1 MKSALPT
8 GSEFSDNKESAK
20 PGACHS
26 RRFEVQEDRRMK
38 CSFPFTLRSASIA
51 GAVLACLVANLA
63 SSANAQRLPSTVV
76 PERYTLSLT
85 PDLKSATFAGVES
98 IDVVLKNPSN
108 SITLNSAEIA
118 FQSVMITVAGKQQ
131 TAVVTLDANNQQATF
146 RFSQTLP
153 AGKAKLA
160 IRYTGILNN
169 ELRGFYLSKTER
181 RNYAVTQ
188 FESTDARRAFPSF
201 DEPALKAT
209 FDISLAVDKGDTAI
223 SNSPIA
229 SDNPGPGD
237 GKHTIT
243 FLTTPRMSTY
253 LVALLVGDFQC
264 TSGEQDGV
272 AIRSCATPDKVGLTP
287 YSVEVAK
294 FMLHYYNT
302 YFGIPYPLKKLDL
315 IALPDF
321 EAGAMENFGAIT
333 YRETTLLL
341 DQKTASIASKQQVA
355 VDIAHEM
362 AHQWFGDLVTMEW
375 WDNVWLNEG
384 FATWMEDKSVAAMYP
399 DWHMDEI
406 VATDLDDTL
415 NVDAQ
420 PTTRPIRARAE
431 TPDEINEMFDAIAY
445 GKAGHV
451 LVSVENFVGP
461 ETFREGVHNY
471 LTAHLYAN
479 ATAEDF
485 WNAEAAASH
494 KPVDRIMDS
503 LVSQPGVPLLTFGE
517 PSSGKVAVSQ
527 TRFYLSPSIQ
537 PNEKQ
542 KWVLPVCFK
551 TDASGQDCE
560 VLNPDSASLHV
571 PSDSIFFANAGGT
584 GYYRSLYSSNV
595 YKSQVEKVE
604 TQFSPV
610 ERISLIGD
618 EWARLRANKAS
629 AGEYLNLVAAVK
641 DDPDAR
647 VLATALDG
655 VSILYIRV
663 ASSPQEK
670 DALAAWIR
678 DTFDPSYAKLG
689 PPSAEDTPNT
699 RELRAHLFGILGFYG
714 KDPSILA
721 EARELA
727 EKYLANPASVDPTLR
742 ETALAVAARNGNAQ
756 LFDQL
761 LHVYETSTNP
771 EFQTSALRRLAEFE
785 DPKLEERALDLA
797 VSNKVRNQDAAFQLA
812 TALRIDQNRGQAWR
826 FIQTH
831 WDRVQAQ
838 FTANMGAELVG
849 STQAFCSPSD
859 RDNVEQFFATHKV
872 AASEQALKHAIEH
885 INGCIELRALK
896 EPELKT
902 WLASQPG
909 LGF

>member
-1 MKSALPT
+1 MKCCSSLTFSASALFAAAT
-8 GSEFSDNKESAK
+8 L
-20 PGACHS
+20 
-26 RRFEVQEDRRMK
+26 V
-38 CSFPFTLRSASIA
+38 SFVPNFVTLS
-51 GAVLACLVANLA
+51 
-63 SSANAQRLPSTVV
+63 NAQRLPSTAI
-76 PERYTLSLT
+76 PEHYALTLT
-85 PDLKSATFAGVES
+85 PDLKNATFAGVES
-98 IDVVLKNPSN
+98 IDLTLKDPTN

-118 FQSVMITVAGKQQ
+118 FQSVTITDAGKQQ
-131 TAVVTLDANNQQATF
+131 PATVSLDANNQQATF
-146 RFSQTLP
+146 HFSQRLP
-153 AGKAKLA
+153 AGKATLS

-201 DEPALKAT
+201 DEPALKTT
-209 FDISLAVDKGDTAI
+209 FDISLVVDKGDTAI
-223 SNSPIA
+223 SNSPIS
-229 SDNPGPGD
+229 SDTPGPSE

-243 FLTTPRMSTY
+243 FLTTPKMSTY

-272 AIRSCATPDKVGLTP
+272 AIRSCATPDKVALTP
-287 YSVEVAK
+287 YSIEVAK

-341 DQKTASIASKQQVA
+341 DEKTASIASKQQVA

-362 AHQWFGDLVTMEW
+362 AHQWFGDLVTMQW

-384 FATWMEDKSVAAMYP
+384 FATWMENKSVAAMYP
-399 DWHMDEI
+399 EWHMDQV
-406 VATDLDDTL
+406 VAADLDNTL
-415 NVDAQ
+415 NIDAQ
-420 PTTRPIRARAE
+420 PTTRPIRAKAE
-431 TPDEINEMFDAIAY
+431 TPDEINQMFDGIAY

-451 LVSVENFVGP
+451 LVSVENFIGP
-461 ETFREGVHNY
+461 ETFRRGVHNY
-471 LTAHLYAN
+471 LAAHLYAN

-503 LVSQPGVPLLTFGE
+503 LVAQPGVPLLTFGE
-517 PSSGKVAVSQ
+517 PSHGQVSVAQ
-527 TRFYLSPSIQ
+527 TRFYLSPSIDTN
-537 PNEKQ
+537 PKQ

-551 TDASGQDCE
+551 SEASGQACV
-560 VLNPDSASLHV
+560 VLSPEDTNLRV
-571 PSDSIFFANAGGT
+571 PSDAVFFANAGGT
-584 GYYRSLYSSNV
+584 GYYRSVYPSGA
-595 YKSQVEKVE
+595 YKSLVENAE
-604 TQFSPV
+604 TRFTPP
-610 ERISLIGD
+610 ERITLIGD
-618 EWARLRANKAS
+618 EWARLRANKAT
-629 AGEYLNLVAAVK
+629 AGEYLDLVAAVK
-641 DDPDAR
+641 DDPNAR
-647 VLATALDG
+647 VLESALDG
-655 VSILYIRV
+655 LEILYVRV
-663 ASSPQEK
+663 AASPREK

-678 DTFDPSYAKLG
+678 NTFAPRYAKLG
-689 PPSAEDTPNT
+689 TPSPDDSPNT
-699 RELRAHLFGILGFYG
+699 RELRAQLFGILGFYG

-727 EKYLANPASVDPTLR
+727 EKYLADPSSVDPTLR
-742 ETALAVAARNGNAQ
+742 ETALAVAARNGDTQ
-756 LFDQL
+756 LFDKL

-785 DPKLEERALDLA
+785 EPKLVERALDLA
-797 VSNKVRNQDAAFQLA
+797 VSDKVRNQDAAFQLSL
-812 TALRIDQNRGQAWR
+812 ALTIDENRRQAWQ

-831 WDRVQAQ
+831 WDKVQAQ
-838 FTANMGAELVG
+838 FTANMGANLVA

-872 AASEQALKHAIEH
+872 AAADVSLRHAIEH
-885 INGCIELRALK
+885 INGCIELRALQ

-902 WLASQPG
+902 WLAAQPG
-909 LGF
+909 L